1 MKKHLL
7 FFTMLLLPLLGMTQV
22 VLEDFEGGAKLPWNA
37 IDGAYST
44 IDNPAGGNTLGLNSS
59 AKVGSYTKKAGS
71 GYSLF
76 LAELPTALNLSTN
89 NQFKI
94 QVKAAVASAFI
105 LKLEGANGAIEGN
118 KNIAVS
124 GEWIEYTFDFSKAAA
139 TPNLKKII
147 LFFDPGVDASA
158 DTYLFDNLTVS
169 PAGPCAGVA
178 PSAKILDD
186 FECQR
191 NIAYANP
198 GFADITVVANPDKTG
213 INTSAQ
219 VGRYKDTG
227 SEFHAMVLDWGG
239 ALPLKDRNIVKI
251 KLWAPVAGNLLVK
264 LEGGTSPGK
273 ETPVPVTE
281 LNKWVEYTINL
292 SDQATANHTKLVF
305 FFNAGVL
312 PGANDIY
319 YVDDI
324 ALDPAPTSFVY
335 EDFQGG
341 AKLTWKPLDG
351 SFVVV
356 PNPPGGD
363 TLKINGSTQVGAY
376 TKKAGAGYS
385 LFLTELANPIDL
397 SIYNVF
403 KIQVKTAAPTAFIL
417 KLEGPN
423 GAVEE
428 LKNIAVKDQWVE
440 YTFNFSKSA
449 ALKGLNKIILFFDPG
464 VDASSDTYLFDNLV
478 AVPAGACSGVDK
490 DLNVLDDF
498 ECQRNAAY
506 GQPGFDDITA
516 VDNPDKFGANLSAKV
531 GRYKDTGGEFH
542 ALVIDWGGS
551 IPLKDR
557 NQLKLKVWA
566 PVAGNLL
573 LKLEGGTSGGIE
585 IPVAVTQL
593 NKWVEYTADFKSQ
606 ENANHTKIV
615 IFFNAGKLPGAND
628 IYYVDDISLVAPE
641 KSSALEDFEGGAK
654 LGWESLGAVGVFGKY
669 NGEIANPDKV
679 GNPSAT
685 IGSYTKGSSKLGG
698 LKALLPQGFTLAAFP
713 QVNLQVWA
721 PAGAKNLTLRLV
733 STTAGLKE
741 ITRPIAETG
750 KWQDLNFN
758 FSNFKTVTDFE
769 RVEIVFDADLA
780 STATWYYDNLTQTVS
795 TVNVC
800 EGVVAVTGQVDDFEC
815 QRNYTKVSTTGGDFL
830 KVINNPDPSGINSS
844 ASDKVGEYTD
854 PKDEYSAI
862 VYEFSKAI
870 DLSVLNQLQIKIW
883 SPKAVPLLFKLE
895 GGTGQAPEI
904 FSEVT
909 AANTRKWV
917 QYSIDFSAAAG
928 KGHTKLVIFFNVA
941 KLPTE
946 NDVYYIDDVELRR
959 APYTSCISN
968 FETALDNLGGWQY
981 FANGTLDGQK
991 LNIIVDNPKKSGIN
1005 TSNKVAEFI
1014 ERPGGEVFA
1023 GYFNDAIPAQVSLG
1037 KNKKVS
1043 MKVLMDHEANVVFKL
1058 ERSPNGAPNTG
1069 DTKVKYT
1076 TPNEWQE
1083 LTWDFTTLNIPDG
1096 ALYSTLSM
1104 IMDFDAVPTAEK
1116 RYYFDDL
1123 SIGDKSCSATSV
1135 GVRDLALANLK
1146 VYPNP
1151 VTTELIIENGD
1162 ELYGFDVF
1170 NTVGQKVYTIRTS
1183 GQNFVNLNTANFGP
1197 GMYILAGYDKNGLMK
1212 AKTKF
1217 IKLTS
1222 L

>member
-37 IDGAYST
+37 IEGAYST
-44 IDNPAGGNTLGLNSS
+44 VDNPAGGNTLGLNSS

-71 GYSLF
+71 AYSLF
-76 LAELPTALNLSTN
+76 LAELPTALDLSTN

-105 LKLEGANGAIEGN
+105 LKLEGASGAIEGN

-124 GEWIEYTFDFSKAAA
+124 GEWIEYSFDFSKAAA

-147 LFFDPGVDASA
+147 LFFDPGVDASS
-158 DTYLFDNLTVS
+158 DTYLFDNLTVG
-169 PAGPCAGVA
+169 PAGPCAGIA

-198 GFADITVVANPDKTG
+198 GFADISAVDNPDKTG
-213 INTSAQ
+213 VNTSTK

-227 SEFHAMVLDWGG
+227 GEYHAMVLDWGG
-239 ALPLKDRNIVKI
+239 AIPLKDRNIVKI
-251 KLWAPVAGNLLVK
+251 KVWAPVAGNLLVK
-264 LEGGTSPGK
+264 LEGGTSPAK
-273 ETPVPVTE
+273 ETPVAVTE
-281 LNKWVEYTINL
+281 INKWVEYTVNF
-292 SDQATANHTKLVF
+292 SSQATANHTKLVF

-312 PGANDIY
+312 PGANDVY
-319 YVDDI
+319 YIDDI
-324 ALDPAPTSFVY
+324 SLDPAPTSFVY
-335 EDFQGG
+335 EDFEGG
-341 AKLTWKPLDG
+341 AKLNWNPIEG

-363 TLKINGSTQVGAY
+363 TLKLNGSTQVGAY

-385 LFLTELANPIDL
+385 LFLTELAQPLDL

-403 KIQVKTAAPTAFIL
+403 KIQVKAAVASSFLL
-417 KLEGPN
+417 KLEGP
-423 GAVEE
+423 GVAVEE
-428 LKNIAVKDQWVE
+428 VKNIAVKDQWVE

-449 ALKGLNKIILFFDPG
+449 GVKTFNKIILFFDPG
-464 VDASSDTYLFDNLV
+464 VDASSDTYLFDNLI
-478 AVPAGACSGVDK
+478 AVTAGDCAGVDK
-490 DLNVLDDF
+490 NPDVLDDF

-531 GRYKDTGGEFH
+531 GRYKDTGGEYH

-573 LKLEGGTSGGIE
+573 LKLEGGTSGAKE

-593 NKWVEYTADFKSQ
+593 NKWVEYTADFKDQ

-654 LGWESLGAVGVFGKY
+654 MGWESLGAAAVFGKY
-669 NGEIANPDKV
+669 NGEIANPDKTI
-679 GNPSAT
+679 NTSAT
-685 IGSYTKGSSKLGG
+685 VGSYTKGSSKLGG
-698 LKALLPQGFTLAAFP
+698 LKALLPQGFTLSAFP

-721 PAGAKNLTLRLV
+721 PAGAKSLTLRLV
-733 STTAGLKE
+733 STSEGQKE
-741 ITRPIAETG
+741 INRPIAETG
-750 KWQDLNFN
+750 KWVELNFN
-758 FSNFKTVTDFE
+758 FSNFKNIADFE
-769 RVEIVFDADLA
+769 RVEIVFDPDLT

-795 TVNVC
+795 TVNLC
-800 EGVVAVTGQVDDFEC
+800 EGVVAVAGQVDDFEC
-815 QRNYTKVSTTGGDFL
+815 QRNFTKVFTTGGDFL
-830 KVINNPDPSGINSS
+830 KVVNNPDPSGINSS

-854 PKDEYSAI
+854 PRDEWSAI
-862 VYEFSKAI
+862 VYEFPQAL
-870 DLSVLNQLQIKIW
+870 DLSVLNQVQVKIW
-883 SPKAVPLLFKLE
+883 SPKAVPILFKLE
-895 GGTGQAPEI
+895 GGQQV
-904 FSEVT
+904 EVFT
-909 AANTRKWV
+909 EVKAADTRKWV
-917 QYSIDFSAAAG
+917 QYAIDFSGAVG
-928 KGHTKLVIFFNVA
+928 KGNTKLVIFFNA
-941 KLPTE
+941 GQLPTAD
-946 NDVYYIDDVELRR
+946 DVYYIDDIELRR

-981 FANGTLDGQK
+981 FANGSLDGQK
-991 LNIIVDNPKKSGIN
+991 INNIIVDNPKKSGIN

-1014 ERPGGEVFA
+1014 ERPGGNVFA
-1023 GYFNDAIPAQVSLG
+1023 GYFNDAIPAAVSMG
-1037 KNKKVS
+1037 KNKKIT

-1083 LTWDFTTLNIPDG
+1083 LTWDFTSLNIPDG
-1096 ALYSTLSM
+1096 ALYSTLTM
-1104 IMDFDAVPTAEK
+1104 IMDFDNIPTAEK
-1116 RYYFDDL
+1116 RYYFDDIA
-1123 SIGDKSCSATSV
+1123 IGDKSCSSATV
-1135 GVRDLALANLK
+1135 GVRDIALSNLK

-1151 VTTELIIENGD
+1151 VSNELIIENGQD
-1162 ELYGFDVF
+1162 LYGYDVF
-1170 NTVGQKVYTIRTS
+1170 NALGQKVYTIRSS
-1183 GQNFVNLNTANFGP
+1183 GQNYVNLNTSELER
-1197 GMYILAGYDKNGLMK
+1197 GMYILAAYDKQGLMK

-1217 IKLTS
+1217 IKQ
-1222 L
+1222 

>member
-37 IDGAYST
+37 IEGTYST
-44 IDNPAGGNTLGLNSS
+44 VDNAAGGNTLGLNSS

-76 LAELPTALNLSTN
+76 LAELPTALDLSTN

-105 LKLEGANGAIEGN
+105 LKLEGASGAIEGN

-147 LFFDPGVDASA
+147 LFFDPGTDASS
-158 DTYLFDNLTVS
+158 DTYLFDNLTVG
-169 PAGPCAGVA
+169 PACGGTA
-178 PSAKILDD
+178 PSAFILDN
-186 FECQR
+186 FECAR
-191 NIAYANP
+191 NIAYGSP
-198 GFADITVVANPDKTG
+198 GFADITSVDNPDKTG
-213 INTSAQ
+213 INTSDK

-227 SEFHAMVLDWGG
+227 SEWHAMVIDWGG
-239 ALPLKDRNIVKI
+239 ALPLKDRNIVKF
-251 KLWAPVAGNLLVK
+251 KLWAPKAGRLLVK
-264 LEGGTSPGK
+264 LEAGTSPQK
-273 ETPVPVTE
+273 EVFLDVTE
-281 LNKWVEYTINL
+281 LNKWVEYTVNMT
-292 SDQATANHTKLVF
+292 SEAAANHTKLVF

-312 PGANDIY
+312 PGADDVY
-319 YVDDI
+319 YIDDI

-335 EDFQGG
+335 EDFEGG
-341 AKLTWKPLDG
+341 AKLNWNPIEG

-363 TLKINGSTQVGAY
+363 TLKLNGSTQVGAY

-385 LFLTELANPIDL
+385 LFLTELAQPLDL

-403 KIQVKTAAPTAFIL
+403 KIQVKAAVASSFLL
-417 KLEGPN
+417 KLEGP
-423 GAVEE
+423 GVAVEE
-428 LKNIAVKDQWVE
+428 VKNIAVKDQWVE

-449 ALKGLNKIILFFDPG
+449 GVKTFNKIILFFDPG
-464 VDASSDTYLFDNLV
+464 VDASSDTYLFDNLI
-478 AVPAGACSGVDK
+478 AVTAGACAGVEK
-490 DLNVLDDF
+490 DVNVLDDF

-531 GRYKDTGGEFH
+531 GRYKDVGGEYH

-557 NQLKLKVWA
+557 NQLKVKVWA

-573 LKLEGGTSGGIE
+573 LKLEGGTSGAEEKPIA
-585 IPVAVTQL
+585 ITQL
-593 NKWVEYTADFKSQ
+593 NKWVEYTADFSSQ

-654 LGWESLGAVGVFGKY
+654 MGWESLGAEAVFGKF
-669 NGEIANPDKV
+669 NGAIANPDKTI
-679 GNPSAT
+679 NTSAT
-685 IGSYTKGSSKLGG
+685 VGSYTKGSSKLGG
-698 LKALLPQGFTLAAFP
+698 LKALLPQGFTLSALP

-721 PAGAKNLTLRLV
+721 PAGAKSLTLRLV
-733 STTAGLKE
+733 SASQGTKE
-741 ITRPIAETG
+741 INRPIDATG
-750 KWQDLNFN
+750 KWVELNFN
-758 FSNFKTVTDFE
+758 FSNFKDVADFE
-769 RVEIVFDADLA
+769 QVEVVFDADLA
-780 STATWYYDNLTQTVS
+780 STATWYFDNLTQTVS
-795 TVNVC
+795 TVNLC
-800 EGVVAVTGQVDDFEC
+800 EGVVALAGQVDDFEC
-815 QRNYTKVSTTGGDFL
+815 QRNFTKVSTTGGDFL
-830 KVINNPDPSGINSS
+830 KVVNNPDPSGINSS
-844 ASDKVGEYTD
+844 ASDKVGEYSD
-854 PKDEYSAI
+854 PRDEWSAI
-862 VYEFSKAI
+862 VYEFPQAI
-870 DLSVLNQLQIKIW
+870 DLSVLNQVQVKIW
-883 SPKAVPLLFKLE
+883 SPKAVPILFKLE

-904 FSEVT
+904 FSEVK
-909 AANTRKWV
+909 AADTRKWV

-928 KGHTKLVIFFNVA
+928 KGHTKLVIFFNA
-941 KLPTE
+941 GQLPTAD
-946 NDVYYIDDVELRR
+946 DVYYLDDIELRR
-959 APYTSCISN
+959 APYTSCVSN
-968 FETALDNLGGWQY
+968 FETSLDDLGRWQY

-991 LNIIVDNPKKSGIN
+991 VNIIVDNPKKSGIN

-1014 ERPGGEVFA
+1014 ERPGGEIFA
-1023 GYFNDAIPAQVSLG
+1023 GYFNDAIPATISMG
-1037 KNKKVS
+1037 KNKKIT
-1043 MKVLMDHEANVVFKL
+1043 MKVLMDHEADVVFKL
-1058 ERSPNGAPNTG
+1058 ERSSNGAPNTG

-1096 ALYSTLSM
+1096 ALYSTLAM
-1104 IMDFDAVPTAEK
+1104 IMDFGTVPTTEK
-1116 RYYFDDL
+1116 RYYFDDIA
-1123 SIGDKSCSATSV
+1123 IGDKACSGTV
-1135 GVRDLALANLK
+1135 GVRDLALSNLK

-1151 VTTELIIENGD
+1151 VSTELIIENGQN
-1162 ELYGFDVF
+1162 LYGYDVF
-1170 NTVGQKVYTIRTS
+1170 NALGQKVLTIRSS
-1183 GQNFVNLNTANFGP
+1183 GQNYVNLNTSELER
-1197 GMYILAGYDKNGLMK
+1197 GMYILAAYDKNGLMK

-1217 IKLTS
+1217 IKQ
-1222 L
+1222 